1 MMRPRA
7 RLLEIAE
14 RRARYVE
21 RARVERERVAA
32 FAAKADRA
40 LAWVDTGRR
49 MLQELARRPLVI
61 AAAVAL
67 LFALR
72 PRRTLKWLATGWSL
86 WRLYRQASR
95 LWQRLDA
102 VVGAPP
108 ARRAG

>member
-7 RLLEIAE
+7 HLLEIAE

-21 RARVERERVAA
+21 RARAEREQVAA
-32 FAAKADRA
+32 FAARADGA

-49 MLQELARRPLVI
+49 MLQELARRPLII

-67 LFALR
+67 FFALR
-72 PRRTLKWLATGWSL
+72 PRRALKWLASGWSL
-86 WRLYRQASR
+86 WRFYRQARR

-102 VVGAPP
+102 AIGAPP
-108 ARRAG
+108 ARRAA

>member
-21 RARVERERVAA
+21 RARAEREHVAA
-32 FAAKADRA
+32 FAARADGA
-40 LAWVDTGRR
+40 LAWVDAGRR
-49 MLQELARRPLVI
+49 MLQELARRPLIITAV
-61 AAAVAL
+61 VAL
-67 LFALR
+67 FFALR
-72 PRRTLKWLATGWSL
+72 PRRTLKWLASGWSL

-102 VVGAPP
+102 AVGAPP
-108 ARRAG
+108 ARRAA